1 MLNSHSFFELNL
13 FAVIKLSN
21 LVDILLFFRKCVVF
35 EKGNNV
41 IADVFFIFS
50 TQYNRMLNE

>member
-21 LVDILLFFRKCVVF
+21 FVDILLFFRKCVVF

-41 IADVFFIFS
+41 IADVFFLFS